1 MSATDAE
8 RLVQIAVLAA
18 AEHCCTVTPD
28 ATMADLAAYVHN
40 HTMGYLLTAWL
51 ASPSAA
57 VREAAEALDEAV
69 GSQATREALHAALCR
84 TLPLPRRQATTNAGP
99 IQSALPSRQLN
110 V

>member
-18 AEHCCTVTPD
+18 AEHCCAVTPD
-28 ATMADLAAYVHN
+28 ATMADLAAYVHA

-57 VREAAEALDEAV
+57 VREAAAVLDETV
-69 GSQATREALHAALCR
+69 GSRATREALHTALCT
-84 TLPLPRRQATTNAGP
+84 TLPLATRQAHHGRRPDVAHPTP
-99 IQSALPSRQLN
+99 
-110 V
+110 